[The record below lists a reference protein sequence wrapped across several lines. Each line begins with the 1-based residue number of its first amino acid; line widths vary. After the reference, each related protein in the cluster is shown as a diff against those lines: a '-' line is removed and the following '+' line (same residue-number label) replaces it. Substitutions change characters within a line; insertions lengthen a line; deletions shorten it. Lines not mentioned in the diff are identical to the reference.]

1 MKCCLIFIYQYYSCM
16 PIILGGSI
24 LNSGKCFVID
34 KETQTSQNTLA
45 HVWLHSFITPTSL
58 HLPFLKTARVLF

>member
-1 MKCCLIFIYQYYSCM
+1 M

-34 KETQTSQNTLA
+34 EETQTSQNTLA
-45 HVWLHSFITPTSL
+45 PAWLHSFITPTSL
-58 HLPFLKTARVLF
+58 HFALFINC

>member
-1 MKCCLIFIYQYYSCM
+1 MHINEVLFTPVYINKYSCM

-34 KETQTSQNTLA
+34 
-45 HVWLHSFITPTSL
+45 
-58 HLPFLKTARVLF
+58 